1 MARFVEVCLFLRKK
15 VHDMEK
21 SLLERLARLEASVS
35 LLESADLG
43 FTKSAGVQPLQDLAG
58 VQTWVSKNRNDGLLD
73 DTSAPAPS
81 REDYQDGVPQRDRVL
96 PLPSGHPEG
105 RTEYR
110 AGPPVLNAPPDS
122 SGASLSHGQAPNPNA
137 IPNQPDGKP
146 LHQRP
151 RSSALPGQ
159 DYGHPYV
166 DAKNTTG
173 LARRPMTASD
183 RQAVPRAKINVR
195 PPRQRQR
202 EQKGTVKRVTQRAY
216 RAKKRK
222 DRGQM
227 ARDAARHYLRNKAR
241 ILLYQQ
247 RRAEKPK
254 LHARLHGGGNSTMQQ
269 KNQHSKKAMQ
279 REAVRSVFSRMYR
292 SYPSAQF
299 QHIEFEASSNAPVN
313 EKLWADVISLAKG
326 ERSTPLSVG
335 GVEVAPVRGGEGFR
349 KYPSA
354 YANGWASKTY
364 KDLGGTW
371 KKEAS
376 HQDPALATLQV
387 LLAILRGAHWA
398 HWTSH
403 WQVKGSPYYGDHQLL
418 QRVYEGLIEEI
429 DTLAEKIVGKYG
441 SQAVAPVDQAQI
453 MANTLLPIAE
463 AEAQSDPI
471 LRALIIEEA
480 LQKVFENVYGALKQ
494 MGAMSL
500 GMDDFIMSMANAHET
515 FQYLLR
521 QRTR

>member
-1 MARFVEVCLFLRKK
+1 M
-15 VHDMEK
+15 
-21 SLLERLARLEASVS
+21 
-35 LLESADLG
+35 
-43 FTKSAGVQPLQDLAG
+43 
-58 VQTWVSKNRNDGLLD
+58 
-73 DTSAPAPS
+73 
-81 REDYQDGVPQRDRVL
+81 
-96 PLPSGHPEG
+96 
-105 RTEYR
+105 
-110 AGPPVLNAPPDS
+110 
-122 SGASLSHGQAPNPNA
+122 
-137 IPNQPDGKP
+137 
-146 LHQRP
+146 
-151 RSSALPGQ
+151 
-159 DYGHPYV
+159 
-166 DAKNTTG
+166 
-173 LARRPMTASD
+173 ASD
-183 RQAVPRAKINVR
+183 KEAVPKAKINVR
-195 PPRQRQR
+195 PPRERQR
-202 EQKGTVKRVTQRAY
+202 EQKGTLKRVTQRAY

-222 DRGQM
+222 DKGQM
-227 ARDAARHYLRNKAR
+227 ARDARRRYLRNKTR

-247 RRAEKPK
+247 RRADKPK
-254 LHARLHGGGNSTMQQ
+254 LHKRLTGGGSSTMQQ
-269 KNQHSKKAMQ
+269 KNSKKAMQ
-279 REAVRSVFSRMYR
+279 RQAIRSVFSRMYR
-292 SYPSAQF
+292 SVPVDHVR
-299 QHIEFEASSNAPVN
+299 HIDFVASQNKPVN
-313 EKLWADVISLAKG
+313 EKLWTDVISLAKG
-326 ERSTPLSVG
+326 ERKTPLSVG

-403 WQVKGSPYYGDHQLL
+403 WQVKGMSYYGDHELL
-418 QRVYEGLIEEI
+418 QRIYEGLIEEI

-453 MANTLLPIAE
+453 MANTLLPLAE

-480 LQKVFENVYGALKQ
+480 LQKVFKNVYDALKK
-494 MGAMSL
+494 MDAMSL
-500 GMDDFIMSMANAHET
+500 GMDDFIMSMANTHET